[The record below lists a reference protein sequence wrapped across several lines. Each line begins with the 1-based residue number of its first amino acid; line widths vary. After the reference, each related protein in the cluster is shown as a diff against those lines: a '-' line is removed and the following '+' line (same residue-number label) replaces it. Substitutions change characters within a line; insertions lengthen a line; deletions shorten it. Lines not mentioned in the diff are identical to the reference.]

1 MNQHGTSGK
10 SMLEDDSKTGL
21 DAAEFTTA
29 DLLDQNTFSAKER
42 SIVLRKLDMRLMPIM
57 LLTVTLQYL
66 DKTTLN
72 LGNLLGL
79 QRDLGLQGQE
89 FSTLGSLFYIGYLVS
104 SPIHALA
111 FQYLN
116 VATYASIN
124 ITIWGAILMCHAACH
139 SFSGMAACRFLLGW
153 FEGAITPAFVL
164 ITGAFY
170 TQTEST
176 ARAGTWYT
184 GNGWAQII
192 GGAATYGLLIQ
203 DPSKVHIARWR
214 EMFLIFGAITILWGL
229 LLFVVLPGEPASTK
243 HLSERE
249 RLIAIERIRESRTG
263 LSDRR
268 FKVDQMFAAFKDP
281 RSWLFCL
288 LSMCSSIANGGTSN
302 FGSAIIRSFGFNAE
316 KTALVG
322 MSTGGS
328 EVVLIV
334 ICCLISVYTK
344 TRVIPGVLAF
354 VLAIVGAAMVV
365 ALPKAEQVSRM
376 AGYCLVFAFPVGLL
390 FVFAWMA
397 NSVSGSTKK
406 ITMNAMVQIAYCTGN
421 AIGPQTFRAKD
432 APAYTSAKITIM
444 SMFIVCLLCI
454 CGVGLIHF
462 IWNKQRKQHLADS
475 EYAEHTSAEEDLR
488 DSTDREKP
496 TFRYPY

>member
-1 MNQHGTSGK
+1 MNGSK
-10 SMLEDDSKTGL
+10 ASLEL
-21 DAAEFTTA
+21 VEATTA
-29 DLLDQNTFSAKER
+29 DALERETFTAQER
-42 SIVLRKLDMRLMPIM
+42 SHVLSKLDMRLMPIM

-79 QRDLGLQGQE
+79 QSDLGLHGQE
-89 FSTLGSLFYIGYLVS
+89 FSTLGSLFYIGYLIA

-111 FQYLN
+111 FQRFN
-116 VATYASIN
+116 VANYASIN
-124 ITIWGAILMCHAACH
+124 IIIWGIILMCHAACH
-139 SFSGMAACRFLLGW
+139 NFSGMAVCRFFLGW

-164 ITGAFY
+164 ITGNFY
-170 TQTEST
+170 TQSEVT

-192 GGAATYGLLIQ
+192 GGAATYGLLVA
-203 DPSKVHIARWR
+203 DPSKLAIARWR
-214 EMFLIFGAITILWGL
+214 EMFLIFGGITIVWGVFL
-229 LLFVVLPGEPASTK
+229 LVFLPGEPMTMK
-243 HLSERE
+243 QLDERE
-249 RLIAIERIRESRTG
+249 RLVAIERIRESRTG
-263 LSDRR
+263 LSDKR
-268 FKVDQMFAAFKDP
+268 FKVDQMYAAFKDP

-288 LSMCSSIANGGTSN
+288 LSLCSSIANGGTSN
-302 FGSAIIRSFGFNAE
+302 FGSAIIRSFGFDAK

-322 MSTGGS
+322 MSTGGA

-334 ICCLISVYTK
+334 ICCLISVYTH

-365 ALPKAEQVSRM
+365 ALPTAEQVSRM

-390 FVFAWMA
+390 FIFAWMA

-406 ITMNAMVQIAYCTGN
+406 VTINALVQIAYCTGN

-432 APAYTSAKITIM
+432 APSYTPAKITIM
-444 SMFIVCLLCI
+444 AMFIVCLLCI
-454 CGVGLIHF
+454 CGVGLVHF
-462 IWNKQRKQHLADS
+462 TWNKQRKQYLAD
-475 EYAEHTSAEEDLR
+475 AEHAEEKTSAAEDLR